1 MRTTETIASDIR
13 QITQMVVEASDDATL
28 ECLIHGTA
36 SGIPGAFIQA
46 LDRADPTFQT
56 SETLHEL
63 LAEYAAA
70 SAVPPPATTPKAV
83 ILKFERGKTFISTI

>member
-13 QITQMVVEASDDATL
+13 QITQMVVEPSDDATL

-36 SGIPGAFIQA
+36 SGIPGAFIEA
-46 LDRADPTFQT
+46 LDRADPTFRT
-56 SETLHEL
+56 SEALHEL

-70 SAVPPPATTPKAV
+70 SAAPPATTPKAV